1 MPEERASFNP
11 DDIPQREERLHRF
24 SHELKNR
31 LGSMWQAATL
41 LHAAQDGPEREQLLA
56 MAETNY
62 FKGAR
67 ALEQLMEDFMVP
79 RGITRIQPVAVE
91 LRTVLAKCIANI
103 NFRVVKKQQ
112 ELRFQPGEDITVMG
126 DPQVLEQLFE
136 ALLSNASKFAAK
148 GTVIELSAQKREEV
162 AIIEVKDQ
170 GSGLTEDD
178 LKEIFTRYAILSTR
192 STDGESQARGTLARA
207 QQWAQLHGG
216 AVTATS
222 AGPGHG
228 SQFSVSLPLA

>member
-1 MPEERASFNP
+1 
-11 DDIPQREERLHRF
+11 
-24 SHELKNR
+24 
-31 LGSMWQAATL
+31 
-41 LHAAQDGPEREQLLA
+41 
-56 MAETNY
+56 
-62 FKGAR
+62 
-67 ALEQLMEDFMVP
+67 
-79 RGITRIQPVAVE
+79 
-91 LRTVLAKCIANI
+91 
-103 NFRVVKKQQ
+103 
-112 ELRFQPGEDITVMG
+112 MG